1 MKKTILSAA
10 LAVVAVGAQAEHK
23 PFDYVSA
30 GIIDG
35 GTSELYIAGS
45 KQINDQIV
53 VDAEYINVGDYQL
66 TLQVKY
72 LMDSVTPGFY
82 LNAGAQ
88 TWKWGS
94 FDDTGAVVGAGY
106 VLPVNSEL
114 NVHFDANHHTI
125 FSGYTSIGARAF
137 YHFSDS
143 ISTDVGFTINTSGY
157 ENLLRLGVAYKF

>member
-10 LAVVAVGAQAEHK
+10 LAVFAVGAQAEHK

-35 GTSELYIAGS
+35 GSSELYIAGS
-45 KQINDQIV
+45 KQLNDQFV
-53 VDAEYINVGDYQL
+53 VDLEFIDIGDYML

-82 LNAGAQ
+82 LNAGVETA
-88 TWKWGS
+88 KWGS
-94 FDDTGAVVGAGY
+94 FDETGAVAGAGY

-114 NVHFDANHHTI
+114 NVHFDANYHT
-125 FSGYTSIGARAF
+125 FGDGYTSIGARAF
-137 YHFSDS
+137 YHFTDS
-143 ISTDVGFTINTSGY
+143 ISTDVGFTVNTSGY